1 MARLLLRRTWLAALA
16 TVALGVVV
24 AGGGVQ
30 PGGIGWLYYVSQLMA
45 IALITFAIFRYGVL
59 VTVVMVLV
67 DNIPSAVPMLD
78 HGPAWATLPGTLSLL
93 LIGGLAAFGL
103 YAARAGKPVF
113 GTLQS
118 LKSEV

>member
-1 MARLLLRRTWLAALA
+1 
-16 TVALGVVV
+16 
-24 AGGGVQ
+24 
-30 PGGIGWLYYVSQLMA
+30 MA

-78 HGPAWATLPGTLSLL
+78 HGPTWATLPGTLSLM
-93 LIGGLAAFGL
+93 LIAGLAAFGF
-103 YAARAGKPVF
+103 YAARAGQPVL